1 MGYYRGERWQISYG
15 PESSYGET
23 PVSGMTATGIFG
35 VFEGAN
41 LPDPSFEHQEFWMMN
56 PADRNYQIAYKGKA
70 SSTGSIG
77 NIILLDGTPLVLPL
91 ADDITTTGSTGA
103 WVHTINET
111 QNIRSIRLI
120 CTNYDNAD
128 SPDVL
133 NRWFVGGK
141 VNSATYKCDSGGMLM
156 MSLDDMQFKMPYFW
170 NTNPTTGLSPW
181 YDADAEAQS
190 LTLPTTEPYYFSQG
204 VIKMKVPILGMTEHT
219 VSSVKNF
226 SIQVRNNLVP
236 KYYIADNDEKVPY
249 QIYEGRRQ
257 YTLSLTL
264 DLIDQGT
271 GSAFVKETPFLE
283 LLNQGMDTTFK
294 GSAIDITFTRG
305 TNDSIQF
312 ITPADGTP
320 AAGAGEQGALVVSA
334 PFGINQEGVVGVTM
348 QMKMRNLKVIVTDA
362 LAYNV
367 RYPFG
372 SAPA

>member
-1 MGYYRGERWQISYG
+1 MGYYRGERWKISYG

-23 PVSGMTATGIFG
+23 PVDGMTATNLFG

-41 LPDPSFEHQEFWMMN
+41 LPDPSFDHQEFWIMN
-56 PADRNYQIAYKGKA
+56 PDDRNYQIAYKGKA

-91 ADDITTTGSTGA
+91 ADDITTTGSAGA
-103 WVHTINET
+103 WIHTINET

-170 NTNPTTGLSPW
+170 NTTPTTGLSPW
-181 YDADAEAQS
+181 YDADAGAQS

-271 GSAFVKETPFLE
+271 GDAFVKETPFLE

-294 GSAIDITFTRG
+294 GAAIDITFTRG
-305 TNDSIQF
+305 TDDSIQF
-312 ITPADGTP
+312 ITPADYTP

-348 QMKMRNLKVIVTDA
+348 QMKMRNLKVVVTDD
-362 LAYNV
+362 LAYNE

-372 SAPA
+372 TAPA